1 MANNPAKKSKRNQYA
16 LPIGG
21 IFLALALVGLISVAN
36 FCVNLTNR
44 IMDNT
49 REKTMFEDYLLPV
62 VMFDPVEFDSP
73 EHADPVFLI
82 QSSLWSALLSNT
94 DKYSYDESA
103 MLAVPASDLDVQAA
117 KLYGSNVKLQH
128 QTIDGFD
135 FMYPYDEETR
145 IYGVPVMGQTSQYT
159 PDVTRI
165 VKKGDIYTVTVGY
178 IPPATLWEKT
188 KGGKDYEP
196 EPDKYMIFTMKK
208 VKDAYN
214 ILSIHT
220 QERWE
225 KLQSSS
231 AEDPLSSVQEPV
243 SSVVETTGTGA
254 QALN

>member
-1 MANNPAKKSKRNQYA
+1 
-16 LPIGG
+16 
-21 IFLALALVGLISVAN
+21 
-36 FCVNLTNR
+36 
-44 IMDNT
+44 
-49 REKTMFEDYLLPV
+49 
-62 VMFDPVEFDSP
+62 
-73 EHADPVFLI
+73 
-82 QSSLWSALLSNT
+82 
-94 DKYSYDESA
+94 
-103 MLAVPASDLDVQAA
+103 
-117 KLYGSNVKLQH
+117 
-128 QTIDGFD
+128 
-135 FMYPYDEETR
+135 MYPYDEETR

-220 QERWE
+220 QESWE
-225 KLQSSS
+225 KLQSSTES
-231 AEDPLSSVQEPV
+231 ALSSA
-243 SSVVETTGTGA
+243 VETTATGA